1 MKMITMWKKYY
12 SEVYVPTWN
21 WVKRYWKEYL
31 LQSLVIGVGVSIY
44 YNILFNKNYR

>member
-12 SEVYVPTWN
+12 SEVFVPAWN
-21 WVKRYWKEYL
+21 WLKRYWKEHL

-44 YNILFNKNYR
+44 YSILFNKNYR